1 MIQTRYVKDENGNTI
16 DYNTELYISIF
27 ELDCDIH
34 MLAKKFRDTAAML
47 DRLPEAA
54 STEREVPAVFSDEKE
69 KLSIELPWDA
79 RPLRLFVRTG
89 CEKAKIDGEW
99 LNGRM
104 ITMKKDSG
112 STVTNIELLEEVN
125 PELYEKIPVA
135 EAIFFEKIS
144 NLLEEMKRMEE
155 VKA

>member
-1 MIQTRYVKDENGNTI
+1 MQTRYIKDENGNTI

-47 DRLPEAA
+47 DRLPEA
-54 STEREVPAVFSDEKE
+54 STEGEVPTVFSAEKE
-69 KLSIELPWDA
+69 YLSIELPWDA
-79 RPLRLFVRTG
+79 RPLNLFVRTG
-89 CEKAKIDGEW
+89 CAKAEIDGTW

-104 ITMKKDSG
+104 TTLKKDSG
-112 STVTNIELLEEVN
+112 STVTNIKLLKEVN
-125 PELYEKIPVA
+125 PKLYEKIPVA

-144 NLLEEMKRMEE
+144 NFLEEMKRMEE